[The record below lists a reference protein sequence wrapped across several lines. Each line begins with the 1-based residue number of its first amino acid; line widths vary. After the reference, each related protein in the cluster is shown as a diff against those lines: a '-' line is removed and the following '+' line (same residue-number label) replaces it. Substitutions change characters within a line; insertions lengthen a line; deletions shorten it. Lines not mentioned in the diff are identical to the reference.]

1 MEHVKRDF
9 QIPEEHFFLFGPRGT
24 GKSTLLKK
32 NIPNSLY
39 IDLLQPDLSRM
50 YAARPERLLEA
61 VHAQPEK
68 RVVVID
74 EIQKIPDLL
83 PAVHSLIEEKQGR
96 QFILTGSSARKLRQG
111 GINLL
116 GGRALQKRLH
126 PFSAWELNEKF
137 SLTEALETGL
147 IPVVFSARDR
157 NAALSAYIDLYIRQE
172 VMMEGWTRN
181 IGNFSRFLESISFSH
196 GSILNL
202 SNVSRECQVERKIVE
217 SYVTVLE
224 DLLVARKL
232 NVFSRRAQ
240 RQVAVRPKFYF
251 FDTGLFRKL
260 RPKGPLDAPGEIEG
274 PALEGMVLQHL
285 QAFVDNQNKELEIY
299 FWRTRSGSEVDFIL
313 YGEELFCAIEV
324 KNTTVVRPSDLR
336 ALKTFLC
343 DYPRSR
349 GMLVY
354 RGREKLKR
362 DHILILPCED
372 FLRNLPNHLTAR

>member
-32 NIPNSLY
+32 NIPDSLY
-39 IDLLQPDLSRM
+39 IDLLQPDLFRS
-50 YAARPERLLEA
+50 YAARPERLLET

-96 QFILTGSSARKLRQG
+96 RFILTGSSARKLRLG

-116 GGRALQKRLH
+116 GGRALYKRLH
-126 PFSAWELNEKF
+126 PFTAGELKEKF
-137 SLTEALETGL
+137 SLTETLNTGL

-181 IGNFSRFLESISFSH
+181 FGNFSRFLEAISFSH

-202 SNVSRECQVERKIVE
+202 SNVARECQVERKIVE

-224 DLLVARKL
+224 DLLMARKL

-251 FDTGLFRKL
+251 FDVGLFRKL
-260 RPKGPLDAPGEIEG
+260 RPKGPLDVPGEIEG
-274 PALEGMVLQHL
+274 PALEGMVFQHL
-285 QAFVDNQNKELEIY
+285 QAFVDHQNKELEIY

-313 YGEELFCAIEV
+313 YGQELFCAIEV
-324 KNTTVVRPSDLR
+324 KNTTIIRPADLR
-336 ALKTFLC
+336 ALKTFLS

-349 GMLVY
+349 GILVY

-372 FLRNLPNHLTAR
+372 FLRNPPNYLTA